1 MLNEF
6 SLGDRVMLRK
16 PHACG
21 GNDWLITRTGA
32 DIKVKCMQCGR
43 LLMIDRVEFI
53 RMGKKILVKAEAEE
67 E

>member
-6 SLGDRVMLRK
+6 SLGDRVMLKK

-53 RMGKKILVKAEAEE
+53 RMGKKILVKAEAEQ
-67 E
+67 

>member
-6 SLGDRVMLRK
+6 ALGDRVMLKK

-32 DIKVKCMQCGR
+32 DIKVKCTQCGR

-53 RMGKKILVKAEAEE
+53 RMAKKILVKAEAEQ
-67 E
+67 

>member
-6 SLGDRVMLRK
+6 GLGDRVMLKK

-43 LLMIDRVEFI
+43 LLMIDRVDFI
-53 RMGKKILVKAEAEE
+53 RMAKKILVKAEAEQ
-67 E
+67 

>member
-53 RMGKKILVKAEAEE
+53 RMGKKILVKAEAEQ
-67 E
+67 

>member
-6 SLGDRVMLRK
+6 GLGDRVMLKK

-32 DIKVKCMQCGR
+32 DIKVKCTQCGR

-53 RMGKKILVKAEAEE
+53 RMAKKILVKAEAEQ
-67 E
+67 